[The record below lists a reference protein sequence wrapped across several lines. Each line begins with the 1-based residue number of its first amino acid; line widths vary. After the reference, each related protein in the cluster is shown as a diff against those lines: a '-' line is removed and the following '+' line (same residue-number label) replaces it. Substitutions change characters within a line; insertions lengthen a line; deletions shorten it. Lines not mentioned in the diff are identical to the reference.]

1 MQPAKMHPERNRKTR
16 ILIADDHPIVRYG
29 LSQLINQQPDMCVSA
44 AASGMTEALQAIES
58 GKVDFVIAGVTLGD
72 GSGIDLIKHVKS
84 QFDKLPM
91 LVFSMHDE
99 SLFAERVLRAGA
111 FGYLMKSEPV
121 EKILAAIRRVLDGNV
136 CVSEPI
142 IKQLLKNQRAAPAN
156 DLHASLQTLTDRELE
171 VYNHIGRGKSTRD
184 IAGLLHIN
192 IKTVETHCTH
202 IIKKLDLKSM
212 LELIHYASS
221 WFHHTGR

>member
-142 IKQLLKNQRAAPAN
+142 IKQLLKNQRATPA
-156 DLHASLQTLTDRELE
+156 DDIHPSLQTLTDRELE

>member
-1 MQPAKMHPERNRKTR
+1 MKPAEMHPERIRKTR

-29 LSQLINQQPDMCVSA
+29 LSQLIKQEPDMCVSA
-44 AASGMTEALQAIES
+44 TASGMTEALQVIES
-58 GKVDFVIAGVTLGD
+58 GKVDLVIAGVTLGD

-84 QFDKLPM
+84 KSDKLPILM
-91 LVFSMHDE
+91 FSMHDE

-111 FGYLMKSEPV
+111 SGYLMKSEPV
-121 EKILAAIRRVLDGNV
+121 EKVLAAIRRVYDGNV
-136 CVSEPI
+136 CVSESI
-142 IKQLLKNQRAAPAN
+142 IKQLLNNQRTSPA
-156 DLHASLQTLTDRELE
+156 DSHLASLQTLTDRELE
-171 VYNHIGRGKSTRD
+171 VYNHIGRGKSTRE

-192 IKTVETHCTH
+192 VKTVETHCTH

-221 WFHHTGR
+221 WFHHIGR